1 MARTAKIKWNSSG
14 AIRAVTRAT
23 REATIELMG
32 EVKERAVEYCPI
44 DKGDLR
50 ASARVEY
57 YSTRTVCIFDEPYAL
72 IQHENLEYKHKVG
85 QAKYLE
91 RAFNE
96 VMPHLQPTIEHYI
109 AAELAKGSK

>member
-1 MARTAKIKWNSSG
+1 MARYAKIKWNSSG

-23 REATIELMG
+23 RKSTIDLME
-32 EVKERAVEYCPI
+32 EVKKRAVEYCPL

-57 YSTRTVCIFDEPYAL
+57 YSSSTVCYFDEPYAL
-72 IQHENLEYKHKVG
+72 IQHENLNFKHKIG

-96 VMPHLQPTIEHYI
+96 VMPHLSYRVEQEISK
-109 AAELAKGSK
+109 ELKGR